1 MPPKALVGGG
11 SSSSSNGGVKKN
23 GGVVKPS
30 QIVAVLAKL
39 FQGDAAEWD
48 KVRAAEPRGRPP
60 RVVKPIDA
68 ALPLDESAFRATQP
82 AHPVAR
88 DPSGHSMR
96 SHQPPDRALCRA
108 STNLPVQPSHARPP
122 FRALPFSPRPPA
134 DASRAS
140 RPPSPYPCQDEA
152 LDLIYWLRQVFGVL
166 AGFVWGYLQTPGLL
180 GFAR

>member
-48 KVRAAEPRGRPP
+48 K
-60 RVVKPIDA
+60 
-68 ALPLDESAFRATQP
+68 
-82 AHPVAR
+82 
-88 DPSGHSMR
+88 
-96 SHQPPDRALCRA
+96 
-108 STNLPVQPSHARPP
+108 
-122 FRALPFSPRPPA
+122 
-134 DASRAS
+134 
-140 RPPSPYPCQDEA
+140 DEA

-180 GFAR
+180 GFASFLFLNIALVTLLHKNVMGIGDDDWENASQELMSEGLPLSMSCFMVVWVLTHTTFHT